1 MYKAGSAR
9 RGAARLGVARLG
21 SACDFSKQIEK
32 ITLTGEVVFWDRQDA
47 APKGANLASPLCAIF
62 LFQTPAFFEQLK
74 TITLTGVV
82 VFWARP
88 TAFLTTFGDHFP
100 SF

>member
-1 MYKAGSAR
+1 MTKLAR
-9 RGAARLGVARLG
+9 AIDDEANMGHMAKLNHAMFFEQL
-21 SACDFSKQIEK
+21 KK

-62 LFQTPAFFEQLK
+62 LFQTCVFFRTAEK
-74 TITLTGVV
+74 ITLTGMV
-82 VFWARP
+82 VFWAGP
-88 TAFLTTFGDHFP
+88 NAFLTTFGDHFP